1 MIKMIEY
8 GVEASR
14 YINKIFIGAHSQ
26 LKLIASV
33 TSIITHLLL
42 MVSPH
47 LGNVKQ
53 FPPAFCQH
61 LNNWISLEPYL
72 ATIIATIHYFYIL
85 MGMCCQAL
93 SFSNQYLYVF
103 ISKIILFISILIES
117 FDSSIK

>member
-1 MIKMIEY
+1 M
-8 GVEASR
+8 EASR
-14 YINKIFIGAHSQ
+14 YINKIFIGAPSQ

-85 MGMCCQAL
+85 MGILGGGINGDML
-93 SFSNQYLYVF
+93 S
-103 ISKIILFISILIES
+103 
-117 FDSSIK
+117 SSIFL